1 MYPLTFIG
9 STPKVYVFT
18 ERTTGS
24 NGLTG
29 EEREG
34 ERERGRESGRE
45 RGGERERERGRV
57 SERGK
62 EREGERGR
70 GW

>member
-1 MYPLTFIG
+1 MVTHVPLTFIG

-18 ERTTGS
+18 ERTAGS

-34 ERERGRESGRE
+34 ERERGRG
-45 RGGERERERGRV
+45 RGGERERSVKITCKALMRL
-57 SERGK
+57 K
-62 EREGERGR
+62 
-70 GW
+70 

>member
-18 ERTTGS
+18 ERTAGS

-34 ERERGRESGRE
+34 EGERE
-45 RGGERERERGRV
+45 GERERERGR
-57 SERGK
+57 E
-62 EREGERGR
+62 EGEVGN
-70 GW
+70 

>member
-18 ERTTGS
+18 ERTAGS

-34 ERERGRESGRE
+34 EGERE
-45 RGGERERERGRV
+45 GERERERGR
-57 SERGK
+57 
-62 EREGERGR
+62 ERERLVIKITCKALMR
-70 GW
+70 LK

>member
-18 ERTTGS
+18 EGTAGS

-29 EEREG
+29 EER
-34 ERERGRESGRE
+34 GRE
-45 RGGERERERGRV
+45 GERERERG
-57 SERGK
+57 ER
-62 EREGERGR
+62 ERGR
-70 GW
+70 GRGREGEVGKDYM

>member
-18 ERTTGS
+18 ERIAGS

-29 EEREG
+29 KEREG
-34 ERERGRESGRE
+34 EREGEGE
-45 RGGERERERGRV
+45 EERERERGRV
-57 SERGK
+57 
-62 EREGERGR
+62 REGEVGKDYM
-70 GW
+70 